1 MYLIKPPVMSAAEES
16 SRSNSNQK
24 KNISAYYSNYDVRLL
39 NTFPE
44 HVHLHEEDAVEWY
57 VDREEGSDNL
67 SSDPVQR
74 HIEFT
79 GTFHDGP
86 KRWI

>member
-44 HVHLHEEDAVEWY
+44 HVHLHEEDAVE
-57 VDREEGSDNL
+57 
-67 SSDPVQR
+67 
-74 HIEFT
+74 
-79 GTFHDGP
+79 
-86 KRWI
+86 